1 MWKSI
6 WLFKIS
12 HTGVHKISA
21 EDKEC
26 PVMYKVIP
34 AKVLLKI
41 ISTEVV
47 V

>member
-1 MWKSI
+1 M
-6 WLFKIS
+6 S
-12 HTGVHKISA
+12 HPDVHKISA
-21 EDKEC
+21 EGKEC

-34 AKVLLKI
+34 AKALPKI